1 MTDHPTDAER
11 FFFDNNGYLILE
23 DFLAP
28 DRVAALYAALERTI
42 ERRRDPQFRREHE
55 PAFADRLDEPNVRV
69 MHLLAE
75 DPLFLEMLDYEPM
88 MAYVH
93 GLFNEMPHL
102 HSTDAFYE
110 VEPADY
116 HGQGWHIDGIQD
128 GFRNLKPHIPLLQ
141 FKVGYYLSDMSEPD
155 QGNLTLVPGKP
166 QGAARARRR
175 EWYAWGRAN
184 MWRPGDGG
192 ALPQRDVA
200 YGRSLYAQRGQAGDA
215 VLWVRTSVDAG
226 VCRAVAL
233 RPSLFAGAFA
243 GAAAL
248 FSTDLSS
255 TRLSTAG
262 DELELARSAG
272 ASPVG
277 LGPVFDLAGDA
288 LWGQHRGF
296 CLPAAD

>member
-1 MTDHPTDAER
+1 MVESHPTDAER
-11 FFFDNNGYLILE
+11 FFFDNNGYLVLE
-23 DFLAP
+23 NFLAP

-42 ERRRDPQFRREHE
+42 ERRRDSQLRREHE
-55 PAFADRLDEPNVRV
+55 PAFADRLDAANVRV

-141 FKVGYYLSDMSEPD
+141 FKVGYYLSDMSAPD
-155 QGNLTLVPGKP
+155 QGNLTLVPGSHKALLEP
-166 QGAARARRR
+166 DTGNSMPGAMQICGGPGTAVLFHNA
-175 EWYAWGRAN
+175 
-184 MWRPGDGG
+184 MWHTAGPFT
-192 ALPQRDVA
+192 
-200 YGRSLYAQRGQAGDA
+200 RSGGQAGDA

-233 RPSLFAGAFA
+233 RPSLFAEALTS
-243 GAAAL
+243 AAAL
-248 FSTDLSS
+248 FP
-255 TRLSTAG
+255 R
-262 DELELARSAG
+262 
-272 ASPVG
+272 VC
-277 LGPVFDLAGDA
+277 V
-288 LWGQHRGF
+288 
-296 CLPAAD
+296 

>member
-11 FFFDNNGYLILE
+11 FFFDNNGYLVLE
-23 DFLAP
+23 NFLAP

-42 ERRRDPQFRREHE
+42 ERRRDSQFKRAHE
-55 PAFADRLDEPNVRV
+55 PAFADRLDAANVRV

-141 FKVGYYLSDMSEPD
+141 FKVGVLPERHERARSRQPD
-155 QGNLTLVPGKP
+155 LGARQP
-166 QGAARARRR
+166 QGAARTGHR
-175 EWYAWGRAN
+175 EWYARGRAN
-184 MWRPGDGG
+184 MRWPGDGG

-200 YGRSLYAQRGQAGDA
+200 YGWSLYAQWGQAGDA

-233 RPSLFAGAFA
+233 RPGFFTGTVA
-243 GAAAL
+243 GAAEL
-248 FSTDLSS
+248 FP
-255 TRLSTAG
+255 R
-262 DELELARSAG
+262 
-272 ASPVG
+272 V
-277 LGPVFDLAGDA
+277 
-288 LWGQHRGF
+288 
-296 CLPAAD
+296 CLRPA